1 MMLGVAERVEL
12 DQPREAIVNFLADFT
27 AETTPF
33 SAAKVEDF
41 REVLRPGTTVFI
53 TFLPGSN
60 FEDTIAVAARLRK
73 EGFNP
78 VPHLAARSIP
88 SAAFLDEN
96 LRRLRNE
103 ADINEVLTIA
113 GAVEEPVGE
122 FSDSMQVL
130 NTGLI
135 DKHGIKKIGVAGH
148 PEGSPDMSDDAIT
161 AALNWKNDFADRSD
175 AELYIVTQFCFEV
188 EPIIAWDKAMKAAGN
203 TLQIRIGLPG
213 IATIK
218 TLLNYSK
225 ACGIGNSINFL
236 KKQARNVAKLM
247 TASAPDKLISDL
259 VKYKNSDPECG
270 VMGCHMYPLG
280 GIKKTAKWTY
290 AVIDGEFAMN
300 PDGEGF
306 SVIKEI

>member
-1 MMLGVAERVEL
+1 MMFGVAETAEL
-12 DQPREAIVNFLADFT
+12 DQPREDIVNFLADFT

-148 PEGSPDMSDDAIT
+148 PEGSPDMSDDAIA

-213 IATIK
+213 LATIK

-259 VKYKNSDPECG
+259 VKYKRSDPECG

-290 AVIDGEFAMN
+290 AVIDGEFVMN

-306 SVIKEI
+306 SVTKEI

>member
-1 MMLGVAERVEL
+1 MSTVVETTEL
-12 DQPREAIVNFLADFT
+12 DNPRQNVIDFLADFT

-41 REVLRPGTTVFI
+41 RDVLRPGSTVFI
-53 TFLPGSN
+53 TFLPGSD

-96 LRRLRNE
+96 LGKLRDE
-103 ADINEVLTIA
+103 AGINEVLTIA
-113 GAVEEPVGE
+113 GAVDEPVGE

-130 NTGLI
+130 ETGLM

-148 PEGSPDMSDDAIT
+148 PEGSPDMSDEAI
-161 AALNWKNDFADRSD
+161 ASALKWKNDFAARSN
-175 AELYIVTQFCFEV
+175 AELYVVTQFCFEV
-188 EPIIAWDKAMKAAGN
+188 EPIIAWDKAMRAAGN
-203 TLQIRIGLPG
+203 SLPIRIGIPG

-247 TASAPDKLISDL
+247 TVSAPDKLIHDL
-259 VKYKNSDPECG
+259 ASYKATDPECG
-270 VMGCHMYPLG
+270 LIGCHMYPLG
-280 GIKKTAKWTY
+280 GVKKTAKWTY
-290 AVIDGEFAMN
+290 AVVDGEFKMSSN
-300 PDGEGF
+300 GRGF
-306 SVIKEI
+306 SLTREI

>member
-1 MMLGVAERVEL
+1 MMFGVAETAEL
-12 DQPREAIVNFLADFT
+12 DQPREDIVNFLADFT

-88 SAAFLDEN
+88 SADFLDEN

-236 KKQARNVAKLM
+236 KKQARNVTKLM

-259 VKYKNSDPECG
+259 VKYKRMDPECG

-306 SVIKEI
+306 SVTKEI

>member
-1 MMLGVAERVEL
+1 MSSVANISEI
-12 DQPREAIVNFLADFT
+12 DQPRENIMDFLSDFT

-88 SAAFLDEN
+88 NAAFLDEN
-96 LRRLRNE
+96 LGKLCDE

-113 GAVEEPVGE
+113 GALEEPIGE

-148 PEGSPDMSDDAIT
+148 P
-161 AALNWKNDFADRSD
+161 
-175 AELYIVTQFCFEV
+175 
-188 EPIIAWDKAMKAAGN
+188 
-203 TLQIRIGLPG
+203 
-213 IATIK
+213 
-218 TLLNYSK
+218 
-225 ACGIGNSINFL
+225 
-236 KKQARNVAKLM
+236 
-247 TASAPDKLISDL
+247 
-259 VKYKNSDPECG
+259 
-270 VMGCHMYPLG
+270 
-280 GIKKTAKWTY
+280 
-290 AVIDGEFAMN
+290 
-300 PDGEGF
+300 
-306 SVIKEI
+306 